1 MPDVEITIG
10 GRTFQ
15 VACQPGEDHFL
26 RAAATLLDNEAQP
39 LVAQMGRMPEARMLL
54 MSALMLADRTAALE
68 DELRATKNHAASL
81 ETRASQMK
89 AGTGDVPVHVTET
102 MAELAA
108 RAEALASAVEER
120 IGASRG

>member
-81 ETRASQMK
+81 EARASQMK

>member
-1 MPDVEITIG
+1 MPDVEISIG

-26 RAAATLLDNEAQP
+26 RAAATLLDSEAQP

-68 DELRATKNHAASL
+68 DELRALKAHAAGL
-81 ETRASQMK
+81 ESRAAQMK
-89 AGTGDVPVHVTET
+89 AGTGDVPAHVTET

-108 RAEALASAVEER
+108 RAEALAAAVEER
-120 IGASRG
+120 GQRTV